1 LFVKFITVSW
11 ELSANVWAY
20 LSEKLNIGEYMK
32 IKLNILFILL
42 FSQTLLSSSLYVTGE
57 MLNLRQRPNGVKIG
71 SLLKD
76 TKLEVIEESGE
87 WVKVRV
93 EGWVWKPLTSTDIK
107 QVKENQVVE
116 NEKKEYRIVMWD
128 SNLYSS
134 AGSNSSKICSINKG
148 EKLEILK
155 EKILS
160 YKGITVPWYYVKR
173 SNGTKGWVSDADLE
187 LP

>member
-1 LFVKFITVSW
+1 MKRLFSVV
-11 ELSANVWAY
+11 
-20 LSEKLNIGEYMK
+20 
-32 IKLNILFILL
+32 FILL
-42 FSQTLLSSSLYVTGE
+42 FFQTLQSSSLFVTGE
-57 MLNLRQRPNGVKIG
+57 MLNIRQKPNGLKIG
-71 SLLKD
+71 SLLKN
-76 TKLEVIEESGE
+76 TKMEVIEESGE

-93 EGWVWKPLTSTDIK
+93 EGWVWKPLTNNEVIH
-107 QVKENQVVE
+107 E
-116 NEKKEYRIVMWD
+116 NEIQILENDGKEYRIVMWD